1 MSDTFVIAVNR
12 SCYIDGL
19 FLNDR
24 SYEMNVFFRHGVIA
38 ILAFLPLTLGIS
50 VTAANEVDAEALAE
64 ARALLK
70 SGREQM
76 VREEMFMTESE
87 SAAFWPIYE
96 QYRDEVDT
104 VRDRQAKIIAIYVEA
119 YWAAE
124 LGDELAEKMLEV
136 HFLIEN
142 DLLTVEEKYVR
153 RFRKAIA
160 TAKVTRFYQLE
171 NKLDAEIDVAL
182 AQLIPL
188 YEAD

>member
-1 MSDTFVIAVNR
+1 
-12 SCYIDGL
+12 
-19 FLNDR
+19 
-24 SYEMNVFFRHGVIA
+24 MNSSFRRGFCTA
-38 ILAFLPLTLGIS
+38 LAFLALILASS
-50 VTAANEVDAEALAE
+50 VSVAEEIDAEALAE

-70 SGREQM
+70 AGREEL
-76 VREEMFMTESE
+76 VREEMYLTESE
-87 SAAFWPIYE
+87 RAAFWPVYE

-119 YWAAE
+119 YWDAQ
-124 LGDELAEKMLEV
+124 LSDELAEKILEV

-142 DLLTVEEKYVR
+142 ELLAIEEKYVR
-153 RFRKAIA
+153 RFRKTIP

>member
-1 MSDTFVIAVNR
+1 MK
-12 SCYIDGL
+12 
-19 FLNDR
+19 
-24 SYEMNVFFRHGVIA
+24 VFFRRGFIA
-38 ILAFLPLTLGIS
+38 VLALLPLTLGFSI
-50 VTAANEVDAEALAE
+50 TFADEVDAAALAE

-70 SGREQM
+70 AGREEL
-76 VREEMFMTESE
+76 VREEMFLTESE
-87 SAAFWPIYE
+87 SAEFWPIY
-96 QYRDEVDT
+96 QRYRDEVDA
-104 VRDRQAKIIAIYVEA
+104 VRDRQSEIITIYVEA

-142 DLLTVEEKYVR
+142 QLLAVEEKYVR
-153 RFRKAIA
+153 RFRKAIP

-188 YEAD
+188 YEAE